1 MEILVLSEKDIAET
15 MDLFCR
21 SFSEDHYYAE
31 LFPNPATKA
40 KDMAEAFQE
49 TIADCIRTG
58 ASLGVRDQKKL
69 IGFLLCFDYK
79 HVKENRPEMFRRIF
93 PAKDTPSAVQRDA
106 VLHTTVGNLPGKV
119 MYGLS
124 LAVDTA
130 YQRTGIASALWDCI
144 MDKFPRACFAADV
157 SNGVSLGIYK
167 KRNFAVQR
175 LGKEYYLVS
184 HDPAESATTF
194 AFEETV
200 KLVVADE
207 CVLKDH
213 QIP

>member
-69 IGFLLCFDYK
+69 IGFLLCFDYNIK
-79 HVKENRPEMFRRIF
+79 IFPHAFSFWKAIVSFVKEYI
-93 PAKDTPSAVQRDA
+93 V
-106 VLHTTVGNLPGKV
+106 
-119 MYGLS
+119 
-124 LAVDTA
+124 
-130 YQRTGIASALWDCI
+130 C
-144 MDKFPRACFAADV
+144 
-157 SNGVSLGIYK
+157 
-167 KRNFAVQR
+167 
-175 LGKEYYLVS
+175 
-184 HDPAESATTF
+184 
-194 AFEETV
+194 
-200 KLVVADE
+200 
-207 CVLKDH
+207 
-213 QIP
+213 